1 MVPGSEGG
9 VTRHQGSGEEMSIFA
24 AAMRYRDEGI
34 PLVIVSGREYGT
46 GSSRDWAA
54 KGTALLGVKAVIAE
68 SFERIHRSN
77 LIGMGVLPLQFR
89 DGENRE
95 SLALD
100 GGETWDI
107 TGLEDGIVPGM
118 DVPAT
123 IRKAD
128 GSVIDTTLVCRIDTG
143 NEAAYYLN
151 GGILHYVLRRAAG
164 TI

>member
-1 MVPGSEGG
+1 M
-9 VTRHQGSGEEMSIFA
+9 
-24 AAMRYRDEGI
+24 
-34 PLVIVSGREYGT
+34 
-46 GSSRDWAA
+46 
-54 KGTALLGVKAVIAE
+54 KAVIAE

-89 DGENRE
+89 EGENRE

-100 GGETWDI
+100 GSETWDI

-123 IRKAD
+123 IRRTD
-128 GSVIDTTLVCRIDTG
+128 GSVIDTTLLCRIDTG

-151 GGILHYVLRRAAG
+151 GGILHYVLRRTAG